1 MKKVKIGNDIA
12 VTWSLF
18 KEGEPYSLEGLDL
31 TLYLLHAFGRNKI
44 VPDAVRENNISW
56 TFSGKDQVHT
66 GKYSLEVVIN
76 EGQEGMASTDYVD
89 FVQLT
94 QNTPCY
100 EGEDEENVI
109 TENIELASSIA
120 FAPVIIKEGGS
131 GLQYAIERTVYPTRI
146 KMDLEGILSE
156 DIAIE
161 ISDEERSYNIETG
174 SMAFIKE
181 PVFISYLGCF
191 FAQTVVNYNSETGSW
206 ADAIFN
212 TVQEV
217 DGLLYSLS
225 MIVYANGDVNFEV
238 EKIQTGGGSATPSD
252 MNRDFSNDF

>member
-31 TLYLLHAFGRNKI
+31 TLYLSHAFGRNKI

-76 EGQEGMASTDYVD
+76 EGQDGMASTDYVD

-131 GLQYAIERTVYPTRI
+131 IDPEL
-146 KMDLEGILSE
+146 LEGYMPLS
-156 DIAIE
+156 
-161 ISDEERSYNIETG
+161 
-174 SMAFIKE
+174 
-181 PVFISYLGCF
+181 
-191 FAQTVVNYNSETGSW
+191 
-206 ADAIFN
+206 
-212 TVQEV
+212 
-217 DGLLYSLS
+217 
-225 MIVYANGDVNFEV
+225 
-238 EKIQTGGGSATPSD
+238 
-252 MNRDFSNDF
+252 RDFSDDFNNDFTR

>member
-18 KEGEPYSLEGLDL
+18 KDGEPYSLEGLDL

-44 VPDAVRENNISW
+44 VPDAVRDNNISW
-56 TFSGKDQVHT
+56 TFFGKDQVHT

-76 EGQEGMASTDYVD
+76 EGQDGMASTDYVD

-120 FAPVIIKEGGS
+120 FAPVIIKEGGT
-131 GLQYAIERTVYPTRI
+131 GLQYAVERTVYPTRI
-146 KMDLEGILSE
+146 KSDGFEPHE
-156 DIAIE
+156 AE
-161 ISDEERSYNIETG
+161 ISEEYREYNKETYE
-174 SMAFIKE
+174 MVKREE
-181 PVFISYLGCF
+181 PVFISFMGLFYFVTIIYDDSAEFNHVSHVDNHGLFSYTITITKEG
-191 FAQTVVNYNSETGSW
+191 
-206 ADAIFN
+206 DAI
-212 TVQEV
+212 
-217 DGLLYSLS
+217 LS
-225 MIVYANGDVNFEV
+225 S
-238 EKIQTGGGSATPSD
+238 KQIQTGGGSATPSD
-252 MNRDFSNDF
+252 MNSDFSNDF

>member
-44 VPDAVRENNISW
+44 VPDAVRENSISW

-76 EGQEGMASTDYVD
+76 EGQDGMASTDYVD

-131 GLQYAIERTVYPTRI
+131 GLQYAVERTVYLTEI
-146 KMDLEGILSE
+146 HEDGDDTLEITE
-156 DIAIE
+156 
-161 ISDEERSYNIETG
+161 EERAYNIETVNKVFEG
-174 SMAFIKE
+174 FDAGNQK
-181 PVFISYLGCF
+181 VFISLFGTFYF
-191 FAQTVVNYNSETGSW
+191 FQYGRISDDKKSATFGNVTEYEGVLHSMKVTITSEG
-206 ADAIFN
+206 DAIAEA
-212 TVQEV
+212 TH
-217 DGLLYSLS
+217 
-225 MIVYANGDVNFEV
+225 I
-238 EKIQTGGGSATPSD
+238 KTGGSATPSD
-252 MNRDFSNDF
+252 MNSDFGNDF

>member
-18 KEGEPYSLEGLDL
+18 KDGEPYSLEGLDL

-44 VPDAVRENNISW
+44 VPDAVMENNISW

-120 FAPVIIKEGGS
+120 FAPVVIKEGGS
-131 GLQYAIERTVYPTRI
+131 GLQYSVERTVYLTKGVDAFHFNPPEI
-146 KMDLEGILSE
+146 FEY
-156 DIAIE
+156 E
-161 ISDEERSYNIETG
+161 ISEEERQYNKETLPLNN
-174 SMAFIKE
+174 AFISIEGLFFHFKE
-181 PVFISYLGCF
+181 NLWSGEETIRATYERISIRDDRFLEELV
-191 FAQTVVNYNSETGSW
+191 T
-206 ADAIFN
+206 
-212 TVQEV
+212 
-217 DGLLYSLS
+217 LYS
-225 MIVYANGDVNFEV
+225 NGDAVAELK
-238 EKIQTGGGSATPSD
+238 EIKTGGSETPSD
-252 MNRDFSNDF
+252 MNSDFSNDF